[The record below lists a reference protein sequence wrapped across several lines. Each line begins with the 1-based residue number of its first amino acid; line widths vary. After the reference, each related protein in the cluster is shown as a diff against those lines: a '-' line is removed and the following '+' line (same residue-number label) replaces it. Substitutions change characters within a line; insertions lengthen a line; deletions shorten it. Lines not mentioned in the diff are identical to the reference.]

1 MLRALLIFSVFFT
14 VSSQAQTIG
23 GSSVYN
29 FLKVPNTPQL
39 SGLGSINI
47 SNISNDVG
55 LTFNSPALLRPEMN
69 SQLNLVFNS
78 LYAGIKNYH
87 LSGAWY
93 AKKIQTSFA
102 SGLQY
107 FHYGSV
113 PETDAAGN
121 ILGTF
126 RPVDYVVQ
134 VSASRRYETK
144 WFYGLTAKF
153 IHSNYGQY
161 RSSAI
166 AMDAGVAFMDSSSML
181 QLSLVA
187 KNMGAQIKTYAGSPE
202 DLPFDLQLGITKR
215 LSKAPIQFSL
225 TAHHLHQFDI
235 RFSDTSETGKFTA
248 DKIFRHFVF
257 ATQLLLE
264 QRVEIT
270 LAYNY
275 LRRKELTA
283 AEGSAGLNGF
293 SLGLGVLFKKIQLRY
308 ARSYYTNS
316 TAYNQLGLNLK
327 TSDFFK
333 LSGR

>member
-1 MLRALLIFSVFFT
+1 MLRGVLIITLFYSTLLR
-14 VSSQAQTIG
+14 AQTIG

-39 SGLGSINI
+39 SGLGGINI
-47 SNISNDVG
+47 SNISNDEG
-55 LTFNSPALLRPEMN
+55 LTFNNPSLLRPEMN

-87 LSGAWY
+87 LSGAWH
-93 AKKIQTSFA
+93 AKKIETNVAF
-102 SGLQY
+102 GLQY
-107 FHYGSV
+107 FHYGTV
-113 PETDAAGN
+113 PETDASGN
-121 ILGTF
+121 MLGTF

-134 VSASRRYETK
+134 VSADRQYEKK
-144 WFYGLTAKF
+144 WYYGMTLKF

-161 RSSAI
+161 RSSGI
-166 AMDAGVAFMDSSSML
+166 AMDAAVAYMDSSSML
-181 QLSLVA
+181 QVSLVA
-187 KNMGAQIKTYAGSPE
+187 KNMGAQIKTYADTPE

-235 RFSDTSETGKFTA
+235 RYADTAESGKFTA

-257 ATQLLLE
+257 ATQIVLE
-264 QRVEIT
+264 KKVEIT

-275 LRRKELTA
+275 LRRKELTV

-308 ARSYYTNS
+308 ARSYYTNN

-327 TSDFFK
+327 MSDFF
-333 LSGR
+333 